1 MGGLT
6 RCGKLPAFPNYRE
19 FVMAAN
25 PRRSLLYMPGSNARA
40 LEKARSLDADVL
52 ILDLEDAVAPGQKKL
67 AREQV
72 LAAVNAGGYGRREL
86 VVRVNG
92 FDTEWGRKDI
102 EAFAT
107 APISALCLP
116 KVESAAEI
124 QAVVQVLNQ
133 AGAAASIKLWA
144 MAETPRGILAV
155 NEIAGAHSRMDGI
168 VLGTSDLAKD
178 LRVPHT
184 PQRLGMLTSLSLCVL
199 AARAN
204 GIDVFDGVHLDLDD
218 ESGLALACEQGV
230 ELGFDGKT
238 LIHPKQI
245 ALTNQLFAP
254 SLESLARAKKIQM
267 AWQQAEAEG
276 KGVVLVDGRLVE
288 ALHVEE
294 AVRVLAIAEQI
305 ANTR

>member
-1 MGGLT
+1 
-6 RCGKLPAFPNYRE
+6 
-19 FVMAAN
+19 MATN
-25 PRRSLLYMPGSNARA
+25 PRRSVLYMPGSNARA

-52 ILDLEDAVAPGQKKL
+52 ILDLEDAVSPAQKAV
-67 AREQV
+67 ARDQV
-72 LAAVNAGGYGRREL
+72 LAAVTEGGYGRREL
-86 VVRVNG
+86 VVRING

-102 EAFAT
+102 EAFAN

-124 QAVVQVLNQ
+124 HAVVQVLQQ
-133 AGAAASIKLWA
+133 AGANANLKLWA
-144 MAETPRGILAV
+144 MAETPRGVLAV
-155 NEIAGAHSRMDGI
+155 SEIAGAHPRMDAI

-184 PQRLGMLTSLSLCVL
+184 PQRLGMLTSLGMCVL
-199 AARAN
+199 AARAH

-218 ESGLALACEQGV
+218 ENGLHTACEQGV

-245 ALTNQLFAP
+245 AVTNQLFSP
-254 SLESLARAKKIQM
+254 SSDTLARAEKIRL
-267 AWQQAEAEG
+267 AWQAAEAEG

-305 ANTR
+305 SARDADL

>member
-1 MGGLT
+1 
-6 RCGKLPAFPNYRE
+6 
-19 FVMAAN
+19 MANN
-25 PRRSLLYMPGSNARA
+25 PRRSVLYMPGSNARA

-52 ILDLEDAVAPGQKKL
+52 ILDLEDAVAPAQKVH

-72 LAAVNAGGYGRREL
+72 LAAVKEGGYGRREL
-86 VVRVNG
+86 VVRVNA
-92 FDTEWGRKDI
+92 FDTEWGRHDI
-102 EAFAT
+102 EAFAR

-124 QAVVQVLNQ
+124 HAVVQVLQQ
-133 AGAAASIKLWA
+133 AGADPSLKLWA

-155 NEIAGAHSRMDGI
+155 AEIAGAHPRMDGI

-184 PQRLGMLTSLSLCVL
+184 PQRLGMLTSLGMCVL
-199 AARAN
+199 AARAH

-218 ESGLALACEQGV
+218 EQGLLRACEQGV

-245 ALTNQLFAP
+245 DVTNQVFSP
-254 SLESLARAKKIQM
+254 SDETLARAEKIRL
-267 AWQQAEAEG
+267 AWEVAEAEG

-288 ALHVEE
+288 SLHVEE
-294 AVRVLAIAEQI
+294 AVRVLAMAKQIAE
-305 ANTR
+305 RD

>member
-1 MGGLT
+1 
-6 RCGKLPAFPNYRE
+6 
-19 FVMAAN
+19 MAAN
-25 PRRSLLYMPGSNARA
+25 PRRSVLYMPGSNARA

-52 ILDLEDAVAPGQKKL
+52 ILDLEDAVAPAQKAH

-72 LAAVNAGGYGRREL
+72 LAAVTEGGYGRREL

-102 EAFAT
+102 EAFAN

-124 QAVVQVLNQ
+124 HAVVQVLQQ
-133 AGAAASIKLWA
+133 AGATPSLKLWA

-155 NEIAGAHSRMDGI
+155 SDIAGAHPRMDGI

-184 PQRLGMLTSLSLCVL
+184 PQRLGMLTSLGLCVL
-199 AARAN
+199 AARAH

-218 ESGLALACEQGV
+218 EQGLLKACEQGV

-245 ALTNQLFAP
+245 AVTNQVFSP
-254 SLESLARAKKIQM
+254 SAEILARAEKIQL
-267 AWQQAEAEG
+267 AWQAAEAEG

-288 ALHVEE
+288 VLHVEE
-294 AVRVLAIAEQI
+294 AVRVLAIAQQI
-305 ANTR
+305 AARNAD

>member
-1 MGGLT
+1 
-6 RCGKLPAFPNYRE
+6 
-19 FVMAAN
+19 MAVN
-25 PRRSLLYMPGSNARA
+25 PRRSVLYMPGSNARA

-52 ILDLEDAVAPGQKKL
+52 ILDLEDAVSPAQKAL

-72 LAAVNAGGYGRREL
+72 LAAVMAGGYGRREL

-107 APISALCLP
+107 APIAALCLP

-124 QAVVQVLNQ
+124 HAVVQVLKQ
-133 AGAAASIKLWA
+133 AGARADLKLWA

-155 NEIAGAHSRMDGI
+155 NEIAGAHERMGAI

-184 PQRLGMLTSLSLCVL
+184 PQRLGMLTALGLCVL

-218 ESGLALACEQGV
+218 EDGLRLACEQGV

-245 ALTNQLFAP
+245 AITNHLFSP
-254 SLESLARAKKIQM
+254 SAEALARAEKIQV
-267 AWQQAEAEG
+267 AWQQATAEG
-276 KGVVLVDGRLVE
+276 KAVVLVDGRLVE

-294 AVRVLAIAEQI
+294 AVRLLAIAEQI
-305 ANTR
+305 AMK

>member
-1 MGGLT
+1 
-6 RCGKLPAFPNYRE
+6 
-19 FVMAAN
+19 
-25 PRRSLLYMPGSNARA
+25 MPGSNARA

-52 ILDLEDAVAPGQKKL
+52 ILDLEDAVSPAQKAV
-67 AREQV
+67 ARDQV
-72 LAAVNAGGYGRREL
+72 LAAVTEGGYGRREL
-86 VVRVNG
+86 VVRING

-102 EAFAT
+102 EAFAN

-124 QAVVQVLNQ
+124 HAVVQVLQQ
-133 AGAAASIKLWA
+133 AGANANLKLWA
-144 MAETPRGILAV
+144 MAETPRGVLAV
-155 NEIAGAHSRMDGI
+155 SEIAGAHPRMDAI

-184 PQRLGMLTSLSLCVL
+184 PQRLGMLTSLGMCVL
-199 AARAN
+199 AARAH

-218 ESGLALACEQGV
+218 ENGLHTACEQGV

-245 ALTNQLFAP
+245 AVTNQLFSP
-254 SLESLARAKKIQM
+254 SSDTLARAEKIRL
-267 AWQQAEAEG
+267 AWQAAEAEG

-305 ANTR
+305 SARDADL

>member
-1 MGGLT
+1 M
-6 RCGKLPAFPNYRE
+6 FY
-19 FVMAAN
+19 MAAN
-25 PRRSLLYMPGSNARA
+25 PRRSVLYMPGSNARA

-52 ILDLEDAVAPGQKKL
+52 ILDLEDAVAPAQKAQ

-72 LAAVNAGGYGRREL
+72 LAAVTEGGYGRREL

-102 EAFAT
+102 EAFAN

-124 QAVVQVLNQ
+124 HAVVQVLQQ
-133 AGAAASIKLWA
+133 AGAAPSLKLWA

-155 NEIAGAHSRMDGI
+155 SDIAGAHPRMDGI

-184 PQRLGMLTSLSLCVL
+184 PQRLGMLTSLGLCVL
-199 AARAN
+199 AARAH

-218 ESGLALACEQGV
+218 DQGLLNACEQGV

-245 ALTNQLFAP
+245 AVTNQVFSP
-254 SLESLARAKKIQM
+254 SAETLARAEKIQL
-267 AWQQAEAEG
+267 AWQAAEAEG

-294 AVRVLAIAEQI
+294 AVRVLAIAQQI
-305 ANTR
+305 AARDAD

>member
-1 MGGLT
+1 ML
-6 RCGKLPAFPNYRE
+6 Y
-19 FVMAAN
+19 MATN
-25 PRRSLLYMPGSNARA
+25 PRRSVLYMPGSNARA

-52 ILDLEDAVAPGQKKL
+52 ILDLEDAVSPAQKAV
-67 AREQV
+67 ARDQV
-72 LAAVNAGGYGRREL
+72 LAAVTDGGYGRREL
-86 VVRVNG
+86 VVRING

-102 EAFAT
+102 EAFAN

-124 QAVVQVLNQ
+124 HAVVQVLQQ
-133 AGAAASIKLWA
+133 AGANANLKLWA

-155 NEIAGAHSRMDGI
+155 SEIAGAHARMDAI

-184 PQRLGMLTSLSLCVL
+184 PQRLGMLTSLGMCVL
-199 AARAN
+199 AARAH
-204 GIDVFDGVHLDLDD
+204 GIDVFDGVHLDVDD
-218 ESGLALACEQGV
+218 ENGLHTACEQGV

-245 ALTNQLFAP
+245 AVTNQLFSP
-254 SLESLARAKKIQM
+254 SSDTLARAEKIRL
-267 AWQQAEAEG
+267 AWQAAEAEG

-305 ANTR
+305 GARDADL

>member
-1 MGGLT
+1 
-6 RCGKLPAFPNYRE
+6 
-19 FVMAAN
+19 
-25 PRRSLLYMPGSNARA
+25 MPGSNARA

-52 ILDLEDAVAPGQKKL
+52 ILDLEDAVSPAQKAV
-67 AREQV
+67 ARDQV
-72 LAAVNAGGYGRREL
+72 LAAVTDGGYGRREL
-86 VVRVNG
+86 VVRING

-102 EAFAT
+102 EAFAN

-124 QAVVQVLNQ
+124 HAVVQVLQQ
-133 AGAAASIKLWA
+133 AGANANLKLWA

-155 NEIAGAHSRMDGI
+155 SEIAGAHARMDAI

-184 PQRLGMLTSLSLCVL
+184 PQRLGMLTSLGMCVL
-199 AARAN
+199 AARAH
-204 GIDVFDGVHLDLDD
+204 GIDVFDGVHLDVDD
-218 ESGLALACEQGV
+218 ENGLHTACEQGV

-245 ALTNQLFAP
+245 AVTNQLFSP
-254 SLESLARAKKIQM
+254 SSDTLARAEKIRL
-267 AWQQAEAEG
+267 AWQAAEAEG

-305 ANTR
+305 GARDADL

>member
-1 MGGLT
+1 
-6 RCGKLPAFPNYRE
+6 
-19 FVMAAN
+19 
-25 PRRSLLYMPGSNARA
+25 MPGSNARA

-52 ILDLEDAVAPGQKKL
+52 ILDLEDAVSPAQKAV
-67 AREQV
+67 ARDQV
-72 LAAVNAGGYGRREL
+72 LAAVTEGGYGRREL

-102 EAFAT
+102 EAFAN

-124 QAVVQVLNQ
+124 HAVVQVLQQ
-133 AGAAASIKLWA
+133 AGANANLKLWA
-144 MAETPRGILAV
+144 MAETPRGVLAV
-155 NEIAGAHSRMDGI
+155 SEIAGAHPRMDAI

-184 PQRLGMLTSLSLCVL
+184 PQRLGMLTSLGMCVL
-199 AARAN
+199 AARAH

-218 ESGLALACEQGV
+218 ENGLHTACEQGV

-245 ALTNQLFAP
+245 AVTNQLFSP
-254 SLESLARAKKIQM
+254 SSDTLARAEKIRL
-267 AWQQAEAEG
+267 AWQAAEAEG

-305 ANTR
+305 SARDADL

>member
-1 MGGLT
+1 
-6 RCGKLPAFPNYRE
+6 
-19 FVMAAN
+19 MATN
-25 PRRSLLYMPGSNARA
+25 PRRSVLYMPGSNARA
-40 LEKARSLDADVL
+40 LEKARGLDADVL
-52 ILDLEDAVAPGQKKL
+52 ILDLEDAVAPAQKAQ

-72 LAAVNAGGYGRREL
+72 LAAVTEGGYGRREL

-102 EAFAT
+102 EAFAN

-124 QAVVQVLNQ
+124 HAVVQVLQQ
-133 AGAAASIKLWA
+133 AGAAPSLKLWA

-155 NEIAGAHSRMDGI
+155 SDIAGAHPRMDGI

-184 PQRLGMLTSLSLCVL
+184 PQRLGMLTSLGLCVL
-199 AARAN
+199 AARAH

-218 ESGLALACEQGV
+218 EQGLLNACEQGV

-245 ALTNQLFAP
+245 AVTNQVFSP
-254 SLESLARAKKIQM
+254 SAETLARAEKIQL
-267 AWQQAEAEG
+267 AWQAAEAEG

-294 AVRVLAIAEQI
+294 AVRVLAIAQQI
-305 ANTR
+305 AARDED

>member
-1 MGGLT
+1 
-6 RCGKLPAFPNYRE
+6 
-19 FVMAAN
+19 MAVN
-25 PRRSLLYMPGSNARA
+25 PRRSVLYMPGSNARA

-52 ILDLEDAVAPGQKKL
+52 ILDLEDAVSPAQKAL

-72 LAAVNAGGYGRREL
+72 LAAVMAGGYGRREL

-107 APISALCLP
+107 ASIAALCLP

-124 QAVVQVLNQ
+124 HAVVQVLKQ
-133 AGAAASIKLWA
+133 AGARADLKLWA

-155 NEIAGAHSRMDGI
+155 NEIAGAHERMDAI

-184 PQRLGMLTSLSLCVL
+184 PQRLGMLTSLGLCVL

-218 ESGLALACEQGV
+218 ENGLTLACEQGV

-245 ALTNQLFAP
+245 AITNRLFSP
-254 SLESLARAKKIQM
+254 SVEALARAEKIQV
-267 AWQQAEAEG
+267 AWQEATAEG
-276 KGVVLVDGRLVE
+276 KAVVLVDGRLVE

-294 AVRVLAIAEQI
+294 AVRLLAIAEQI
-305 ANTR
+305 AVT

>member
-1 MGGLT
+1 LNFY
-6 RCGKLPAFPNYRE
+6 LEIFL
-19 FVMAAN
+19 MALQA
-25 PRRSLLYMPGSNARA
+25 RRSILYMPGSNARA
-40 LEKARSLDADVL
+40 LEKAKTLAADVL
-52 ILDLEDAVAPGQKKL
+52 ILDLEDAVAPSQKQL

-72 LAAVNAGGYGRREL
+72 LAAVLAGGYGRRQL
-86 VVRVNG
+86 VVRVNA

-102 EAFAT
+102 EAFAN
-107 APISALCLP
+107 APVTALCLP

-124 QAVVQVLNQ
+124 HAVVQVLQQ
-133 AGAAASIKLWA
+133 ADASADLKLWA

-155 NEIAGAHSRMDGI
+155 NDIAGAHKRMDAI

-184 PQRLGMLTSLSLCVL
+184 PQRLGLLYSLGQCVL

-204 GIDVFDGVHLDLDD
+204 GIDVFDGVHLDLEDD
-218 ESGLALACEQGV
+218 EGLQAACVQGV

-238 LIHPKQI
+238 LIHPRQI
-245 ALTNQLFAP
+245 AITNQCFSA
-254 SLESLARAKKIQM
+254 SAEDLARAEKIRV

-294 AVRVLAIAEQI
+294 AVRLLAIAEKITASLAQ
-305 ANTR
+305 

>member
-1 MGGLT
+1 
-6 RCGKLPAFPNYRE
+6 
-19 FVMAAN
+19 MATN
-25 PRRSLLYMPGSNARA
+25 PRRSILYMPGSNSRA

-52 ILDLEDAVAPGQKKL
+52 ILDLEDAVAPSQKIY

-86 VVRVNG
+86 VVRVNA
-92 FDTEWGRKDI
+92 FDTAWGRKDI
-102 EAFAT
+102 EAFAN

-124 QAVVQVLNQ
+124 HAVVQVLKQ
-133 AGAAASIKLWA
+133 AGASPSLKLWA

-155 NEIAGAHSRMDGI
+155 SEIAGSHPLMDGI

-184 PQRLGMLTSLSLCVL
+184 PQRLGMLTSLGMCVL
-199 AARAN
+199 AARAY
-204 GIDVFDGVHLDLDD
+204 GIDVFDGVHLNLDD
-218 ESGLALACEQGV
+218 EEGLRLACQQGV
-230 ELGFDGKT
+230 EMGFDGKT

-245 ALTNQLFAP
+245 LVANQAFSPAEDTLI
-254 SLESLARAKKIQM
+254 RAQKIRV
-267 AWQQAEAEG
+267 AWQEAEAEG
-276 KGVVLVDGRLVE
+276 KGVALLDGRLVE

-305 ANTR
+305 AIRDAQS

>member
-1 MGGLT
+1 ML
-6 RCGKLPAFPNYRE
+6 Y
-19 FVMAAN
+19 MATN
-25 PRRSLLYMPGSNARA
+25 PRRSVLYMPGSNARA

-52 ILDLEDAVAPGQKKL
+52 ILDLEDAVSPAQKAV
-67 AREQV
+67 ARNQV
-72 LAAVNAGGYGRREL
+72 LAAVTEGGYGRREL
-86 VVRVNG
+86 VVRING

-102 EAFAT
+102 EAFAN

-124 QAVVQVLNQ
+124 HAVVQVLQQ
-133 AGAAASIKLWA
+133 AGANANLKLWA

-155 NEIAGAHSRMDGI
+155 SEIAGAHSRMDAI

-184 PQRLGMLTSLSLCVL
+184 PQRLGMLTSLGMCVL
-199 AARAN
+199 AARAH

-218 ESGLALACEQGV
+218 ENGLHNACEQGV

-245 ALTNQLFAP
+245 AVTNQLFSP
-254 SLESLARAKKIQM
+254 SSDTLARAEKIRL
-267 AWQQAEAEG
+267 AWQAAEAEG

-305 ANTR
+305 SARDADL

>member
-1 MGGLT
+1 
-6 RCGKLPAFPNYRE
+6 
-19 FVMAAN
+19 MANN
-25 PRRSLLYMPGSNARA
+25 PRRSLLYMPGSNTRA

-52 ILDLEDAVAPGQKKL
+52 ILDLEDAVSPAQKSY

-72 LAAVNAGGYGRREL
+72 LAAVTAGGYGPREL

-102 EAFAT
+102 EAFAN

-124 QAVVQVLNQ
+124 HAVVQVLQQ
-133 AGAAASIKLWA
+133 AGANSKIKLWA

-155 NEIAGAHSRMDGI
+155 NDIAGAHPRMDGI

-184 PQRLGMLTSLSLCVL
+184 AQRLGMLTSLGICVL
-199 AARAN
+199 AARAH
-204 GIDVFDGVHLDLDD
+204 GIDVFDGVHLDLED
-218 ESGLALACEQGV
+218 EQGLLFACEQGV

-238 LIHPKQI
+238 LIHPKQLAI
-245 ALTNQLFAP
+245 TNQAFSP
-254 SLESLARAKKIQM
+254 SEAVIARASKIKA
-267 AWQQAEAEG
+267 AWQNAEAEG

-294 AVRVLAIAEQI
+294 AVRVLAIAQQI
-305 ANTR
+305 AERDSK

>member
-1 MGGLT
+1 
-6 RCGKLPAFPNYRE
+6 
-19 FVMAAN
+19 MATN
-25 PRRSLLYMPGSNARA
+25 PRRSVLYMPGSNARA
-40 LEKARSLDADVL
+40 LEKARGLDADVL
-52 ILDLEDAVAPGQKKL
+52 ILDLEDAVAPAQKAQ

-72 LAAVNAGGYGRREL
+72 LAAVTEGGYGRREL

-102 EAFAT
+102 EAFAN

-124 QAVVQVLNQ
+124 HAVVQVLQQ
-133 AGAAASIKLWA
+133 AGAAPSLKLWA

-155 NEIAGAHSRMDGI
+155 SDIAGAHPRMDGI

-184 PQRLGMLTSLSLCVL
+184 PQRLGMLTSLGLCVL
-199 AARAN
+199 AARAH

-218 ESGLALACEQGV
+218 EQGLLNACEQGV

-245 ALTNQLFAP
+245 AVTNQVFSP
-254 SLESLARAKKIQM
+254 SAETLARAEKIQL
-267 AWQQAEAEG
+267 AWQAAEAEG

-294 AVRVLAIAEQI
+294 AVRVLAIAQQI
-305 ANTR
+305 AARDAD

>member
-1 MGGLT
+1 
-6 RCGKLPAFPNYRE
+6 
-19 FVMAAN
+19 MATN
-25 PRRSLLYMPGSNARA
+25 PRRSVLYMPGSNARA

-52 ILDLEDAVAPGQKKL
+52 ILDLEDAVSPAQKAV
-67 AREQV
+67 ARNQV
-72 LAAVNAGGYGRREL
+72 LAAVTEGGYGRREL
-86 VVRVNG
+86 VVRING

-102 EAFAT
+102 EAFAN

-124 QAVVQVLNQ
+124 HAVVQVLQQ
-133 AGAAASIKLWA
+133 AGANANLKLWA

-155 NEIAGAHSRMDGI
+155 SEIAGAHSRMDAI

-184 PQRLGMLTSLSLCVL
+184 PQRLGMLTSLGMCVL
-199 AARAN
+199 AARAH

-218 ESGLALACEQGV
+218 ENGLHNACEQGV

-245 ALTNQLFAP
+245 AVTNQLFSP
-254 SLESLARAKKIQM
+254 SSDTLARAEKIRL
-267 AWQQAEAEG
+267 AWQAAEAEG

-305 ANTR
+305 SARDADL

>member
-1 MGGLT
+1 
-6 RCGKLPAFPNYRE
+6 
-19 FVMAAN
+19 MATN
-25 PRRSLLYMPGSNARA
+25 PRRSVLYMPGSNARA

-52 ILDLEDAVAPGQKKL
+52 ILDLEDAVSPAQKAV
-67 AREQV
+67 ARDQV
-72 LAAVNAGGYGRREL
+72 LAAVTDGGYGRREL
-86 VVRVNG
+86 VVRING

-102 EAFAT
+102 EAFAN

-124 QAVVQVLNQ
+124 HAVVQVLQQ
-133 AGAAASIKLWA
+133 AGANANLKLWA

-155 NEIAGAHSRMDGI
+155 SEIAGAHARMDAI

-184 PQRLGMLTSLSLCVL
+184 PQRLGMLTSLGMCVL
-199 AARAN
+199 AARAH
-204 GIDVFDGVHLDLDD
+204 GIDVFDGVHLDVDD
-218 ESGLALACEQGV
+218 ENGLHTACEQGV

-245 ALTNQLFAP
+245 AVTNQLFSP
-254 SLESLARAKKIQM
+254 SSDTLARAEKIRL
-267 AWQQAEAEG
+267 AWQAAEAEG

-305 ANTR
+305 GARDADL